1 MSPTRALRRRPLR
14 GAAALAGAAA
24 FALAVTACSTSTAS
38 SDGTGP
44 GTNYVGGTGE
54 ISTVKPGHRVAAPE
68 LSGKSVE
75 GAPLSLADHKG
86 KVVVLNIWGSWCPPC
101 RAEAPHLAKVA
112 KETEAQGV
120 QFIGINTRDLQT
132 AQAKAFEKEFAIPFP
147 SFYDPSGDLVLR
159 FPKGSVNPQAIPSTL
174 IIDRQGKIAVRA
186 LKELSADEL
195 HEVLDPVIAE
205 K

>member
-112 KETEAQGV
+112 RETASQGV

-132 AQAKAFEKEFAIPFP
+132 AQAKAFEKEFDIPFP

-186 LKELSADEL
+186 LKELGADEL

>member
-24 FALAVTACSTSTAS
+24 FALAVTACSTSTTS
-38 SDGTGP
+38 GNGTGS
-44 GTNYVGGTGE
+44 GTNYVGGTGQ
-54 ISTVKPGHRVAAPE
+54 ISTVERGHRVAAPE

-75 GAPLSLADHKG
+75 GEQLSLAAYKG

-112 KETEAQGV
+112 KETESKGV
-120 QFIGINTRDLQT
+120 QFVGINTRDLQT
-132 AQAKAFEKEFAIPFP
+132 AQAKAFEKEFDIPFP
-147 SFYDPSGDLVLR
+147 SFYDPSGNLVLR

-174 IIDRQGKIAVRA
+174 IIDREGKIAVRA
-186 LKELSADEL
+186 LKELSAGEL